1 MAAAFVTTLSEGP
14 TALAG
19 LRRSLTAW
27 LDLAGSSSDVRD
39 SILLATHEAAAN
51 AMVHGEA
58 ERPVTVSASEN
69 EDGGFTVDV
78 TNHGRWKE
86 RQPGHNG
93 RGFPMMVQLMPE
105 VGVRTSVRMR
115 SA

>member
-1 MAAAFVTTLSEGP
+1 MAAFAMTLSEGP

-19 LRRSLTAW
+19 LRRSLAAW
-27 LDLAGSSSDVRD
+27 LDLADPSSDLRD

-51 AMVHGEA
+51 AIVHGET
-58 ERPVTVSASEN
+58 ERPVTVSASEDD
-69 EDGGFTVDV
+69 DGGFTVEV

-86 RQPGHNG
+86 PEPGRSG
-93 RGFPMMVQLMPE
+93 RGFPMMVELMSE

>member
-1 MAAAFVTTLSEGP
+1 MTLSEGP
-14 TALAG
+14 TGLAG

-27 LDLAGSSSDVRD
+27 LDLASPSSDVRD
-39 SILLATHEAAAN
+39 SVLLATHEAAAN

-58 ERPVTVSASEN
+58 ESPVTVSASKN
-69 EDGGFTVDV
+69 DDGGFTVEV

-86 RQPGHNG
+86 PEVGHSG
-93 RGFPMMVQLMPE
+93 RGFPMMVELMSE
-105 VGVRTSVRMR
+105 VAVRTNVRMR

>member
-1 MAAAFVTTLSEGP
+1 MAAFAVTLSQGP
-14 TALAG
+14 TGLAG

-27 LDLAGSSSDVRD
+27 LDLAGPTSDVRD
-39 SILLATHEAAAN
+39 SVLLATHEAAAN

-58 ERPVTVSASEN
+58 ESPVTVSATEN
-69 EDGGFTVDV
+69 EDGGFTVEV
-78 TNHGRWKE
+78 TNDGRWKE
-86 RQPGHNG
+86 PEVGRTG
-93 RGFPMMVQLMPE
+93 RGFPMMVELMSE